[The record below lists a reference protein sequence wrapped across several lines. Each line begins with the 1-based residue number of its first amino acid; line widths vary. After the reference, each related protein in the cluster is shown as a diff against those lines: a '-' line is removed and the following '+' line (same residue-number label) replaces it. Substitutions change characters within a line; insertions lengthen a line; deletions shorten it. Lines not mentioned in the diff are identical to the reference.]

1 MSVLPVLKL
10 DRLSKRYGSFLAVDQ
25 LSLELSPGAIFAFLG
40 TNGAGKT
47 TTIKMM
53 TGIIP
58 PSEGRIEIC
67 GYDLAE
73 HPLEAK
79 RRIGVVADRPYLYSR
94 LTADEYLR
102 FIADLYQVSRH
113 ESLPRIADL
122 LAEFAL
128 TSVAHDLIET
138 YSHGMKQRLAMC
150 GALIHRPKLLVLD
163 EPMVGLDPRGMR
175 LLKDILKRYAAAGM
189 TIFMS
194 THSLSIAEEIA
205 DRVAIIDHGKMMVDG
220 SLKEIMSLTE
230 GTDSDLEAVFLQII
244 SASADEDIC

>member
-1 MSVLPVLKL
+1 MSVLPVLKI
-10 DRLSKRYGSFLAVDQ
+10 DRLSRRFGSYSAVQ
-25 LSLELSPGAIFAFLG
+25 QISLELAPGTIFAFLG

-53 TGIIP
+53 TGILP

-67 GYDLAE
+67 GYDLTE
-73 HPLEAK
+73 NPIEAK
-79 RRIGVVADRPYLYSR
+79 KLVGVVADRPYLYSR
-94 LTADEYLR
+94 LTGFEYLQ
-102 FIADLYQVSRH
+102 FIADLYLVPRH
-113 ESLPRIADL
+113 EAKGRITEL

-128 TSVAHDLIET
+128 SSVAHDLIET

-150 GALIHRPKLLVLD
+150 GALVHRPKLLVLD

-175 LLKDILKRYAAAGM
+175 LLKDILKRYASAGM

-205 DRVAIIDHGKMMVDG
+205 DRVAIIDHGRIMVEG
-220 SLKEIMSLTE
+220 SLAEIMSLTE

-244 SASADEDIC
+244 SGTADEEIC